1 MDFINKYDS
10 NSAIVKQT
18 IARFGAP
25 EVRETIRQILVPL
38 TPYLKTIVFVTKSLH
53 QQIKKKF
60 ATQPLEKEGGYFLYI
75 QC

>member
-25 EVRETIRQILVPL
+25 EARETIRQILVPL
-38 TPYLKTIVFVTKSLH
+38 APYLKTIVFVTNSLH
-53 QQIKKKF
+53 QQIKTK
-60 ATQPLEKEGGYFLYI
+60 ATTE
-75 QC
+75 